1 MVKLRRVTVPR
12 NQSSDASRRSVR
24 TTESGLKAFL
34 EAKTD
39 CHWFWN
45 IDSDEIQFSTDLP
58 VPRGYSDSKVSK
70 KKTFIT
76 GILHPDEQGEFESR
90 LESLRAG
97 TSEELD
103 FEYRLQVNNEQFKWF
118 RIRGKVVE
126 TNKLGLPLACA
137 GTILDIHAQKL
148 AQEELAK
155 SQALLSAIFQ
165 ASDDCIW
172 VVDPEDFRLL
182 AFNDADEDFLL
193 RAYGVHASVGMRA
206 EDLIPEMPERWN
218 QFYRDVLNH
227 GEFNSDQYV
236 RETGQTFHVVARL
249 LVRDDGSAF
258 GIVAFAHDVTDRKRI
273 EKTLRESEERFSKV
287 FSHSPLAIMVTS
299 VIDDRYLEVNEAFE
313 RATGYKRDEVIGKRP
328 IDIGLWVSPELRVKM
343 KENLVANG
351 YARVDIAF
359 RTKAG
364 DERVAIGSASLIDI
378 DGEPCV
384 LAMATDVT
392 DRKRAE
398 EALAESE
405 ERLQIA
411 IGSGRMYAFER
422 DFETDVAKRS
432 GQYASILGIDEDDL
446 KQRRAELLVRMHPA
460 DKDHYQDAIRSLSPE
475 KSSYKVAFR
484 LNRPDQEMIWLEES
498 GRGFFDSNGKLRKI
512 VGMTSDV
519 TDARRSENMLRELSG
534 RLISAQEEE
543 RSHIARELHDHIGQ
557 QLALL
562 CVRAQSLDAGVSD
575 HDHAM
580 HADMHELYRK
590 IKEIALNVS
599 QLSHQLHSSE
609 LTFLG
614 LRAAADRLCR
624 DFASLHSIDIDYQ
637 FRDVPD
643 LDPKKSLC
651 FYRIVQESLQNV
663 AKHSHATRVMV
674 EMLRRG
680 NELSL
685 KIVDNG
691 VGFDPDKILHTSGL
705 GLVSIRERLRSID
718 GNLKIISGEGRG
730 TCLIATVAIGS
741 RDSNLES
748 QESASG

>member
-1 MVKLRRVTVPR
+1 MVNLRRVTLPR
-12 NQSSDASRRSVR
+12 NRSSDASRRCVR
-24 TTESGLKAFL
+24 TTERGLKAFL
-34 EAKTD
+34 EATTD
-39 CHWFWN
+39 CYWSWN
-45 IDSDEIQFSTDLP
+45 IDSNEIQFSKGSLTP
-58 VPRGYSDSKVSK
+58 PGYSDSKVSK
-70 KKTFIT
+70 KETFIQ

-90 LESLRAG
+90 LQSLRAG
-97 TSEELD
+97 TNEELD
-103 FEYRLQVNNEQFKWF
+103 FEYRLRVDDNQFKWF

-126 TNKLGLPLACA
+126 RNKLDVPLACA
-137 GTILDIHAQKL
+137 GTIHDIHAQKL
-148 AQEELAK
+148 TQEELAK

-172 VVDPEDFRLL
+172 VVDPEDFRLV
-182 AFNDADEDFLL
+182 AFNEADENFLL
-193 RAYGVHASVGMRA
+193 RAYGVHARVGMRA

-218 QFYRDVLNH
+218 QLYRDVLNH

-236 RETGQTFHVVARL
+236 RETGETFHVVARR
-249 LVRDDGSAF
+249 LVRDDGSVF
-258 GIVAFAHDVTDRKRI
+258 GIVAFAHDVTERKRI
-273 EKTLRESEERFSKV
+273 EKTLRESEEKFSKV
-287 FSHSPLAIMVTS
+287 LSHSPLAIMVTS
-299 VIDDRYLEVNEAFE
+299 LIDDRYVDVNKTFE
-313 RATGYKRDEVIGKRP
+313 ELTGYKREEVIGKNP
-328 IDIGLWVSPELRVKM
+328 FDIGLWVNPDERHRFKQDLEADVR
-343 KENLVANG
+343 A
-351 YARVDIAF
+351 YADVVF
-359 RTKAG
+359 RTKTG
-364 DERVAIGSASLIDI
+364 EVRTAIGSASLIDI
-378 DGEPCV
+378 DGEPCM

-411 IGSGRMYAFER
+411 ISSGRIYAFEW
-422 DFETDVAKRS
+422 DFETDVAQRS
-432 GQYASILGIDEDDL
+432 GQYASILGLNEDDL
-446 KQRRAELLVRMHPA
+446 KHRWAELMVRMHPG
-460 DKDHYQDAIRSLSPE
+460 DKDNYQDTIRSLSPE
-475 KSSYKVAFR
+475 RPGYKVAFR

-519 TDARRSENMLRELSG
+519 TEARRSENLLRELSG

-562 CVRAQSLDAGVSD
+562 CVRAQSLDASVSD
-575 HDHAM
+575 HDQAM

-637 FRDVPD
+637 FRDVAD
-643 LDPKKSLC
+643 LDARKSLC
-651 FYRIVQESLQNV
+651 FYRILQESLQNV

-691 VGFDPDKILHTSGL
+691 TGFDPDKVSYMSGL
-705 GLVSIRERLRSID
+705 GLVSMRERLRSID
-718 GNLKIISGEGRG
+718 GNLKIISGEGHG

-741 RDSNLES
+741 RDSNSNPE
-748 QESASG
+748 ETA